1 MVSGDNASYVESRRC
16 GDAIVTAISEAV
28 YRYPVSLAVPEAEWR
43 RELPQA
49 DAEGR
54 LPYGQ
59 HVVHV
64 RLGDASILVDPGL
77 DDPDSAWGRHHA
89 AQTPDLARTPGVV
102 AGLASI
108 GVRPEDVT
116 HVVITHAHFDHVV
129 GATVER
135 DGGLAPRYPRARYLL
150 GRADREGLRDRPD
163 SDMAVRLGV
172 IERRGQLDLVDG
184 DREVAPGVTMLRAPG
199 ETPGHAAVRVASG
212 DARFYALGD
221 LFHDAC
227 EVAHLDWAAPW
238 VDFPAMR
245 ASREHL
251 LAEAVPAGAT
261 LVFTHALFP
270 PWGCIVGGADTASGY
285 RWETVDDR
293 R

>member
-1 MVSGDNASYVESRRC
+1 MTPGDTASYVESRTI
-16 GDAIVTAISEAV
+16 GDATVTAISEAIGP
-28 YRYPVSLAVPEAEWR
+28 YRVSLAVPEAEWR
-43 RELPQA
+43 RELPEA

-59 HVVHV
+59 HVVHI

-77 DDPDSAWGRHHA
+77 DDAESAWGRQHA
-89 AQTPDLARTPGVV
+89 AQSPDQVRTPGVV

-108 GVRPEDVT
+108 GVRPEDIT

-135 DGGLAPRYPRARYLL
+135 GDGLAPRYPRARYLL
-150 GRADREGLRDRPD
+150 GRADFEGLRDRPD

-172 IERRGQLDLVDG
+172 IERHGLLDLVDG
-184 DREVAPGVTMLRAPG
+184 DREVAPGVTMLHAPG
-199 ETPGHAAVRVASG
+199 ETPGHSIVRVAAG
-212 DARFYALGD
+212 GPRFYALGD
-221 LFHDAC
+221 LMHDAC

-238 VDFPAMR
+238 VDLPAMR
-245 ASREHL
+245 ASRERL
-251 LAEAVPAGAT
+251 LAEAVPTGAT

-270 PWGCIVGGADTASGY
+270 PWGRVVGGADTASGY
-285 RWETVDDR
+285 RWETIDDR

>member
-1 MVSGDNASYVESRRC
+1 MTSGDATRYVESRRC
-16 GDAIVTAISEAV
+16 GDAIVTAISEATGP
-28 YRYPVSLAVPEAEWR
+28 YRVSLAVPEAEWR
-43 RELPQA
+43 RELPHA

-59 HVVHV
+59 HVVHI

-77 DDPDSAWGRHHA
+77 DDPESAWGRRHA
-89 AQTPDLARTPGVV
+89 AQSPDLARTPGVL

-108 GVRPEDVT
+108 GVRPEEIT

-150 GRADREGLRDRPD
+150 GRADREGLRDQPD
-163 SDMAVRLGV
+163 SDMAVRLAV
-172 IERRGQLDLVDG
+172 IERHGLLDLVDG
-184 DREVAPGVTMLRAPG
+184 DREVAPGVTMLHAPG
-199 ETPGHAAVRVASG
+199 ETPGHAVVRVVAG
-212 DARFYALGD
+212 DARCYALGD

-238 VDFPAMR
+238 VDLPAMR
-245 ASREHL
+245 ASRERL
-251 LAEAVPAGAT
+251 LAEAVPAGAA

-270 PWGCIVGGADTASGY
+270 PWGRIGGGADTASGY
-285 RWETVDDR
+285 RWETIDDR